1 MIFNVVLNLLETKAE
16 RLAAAWCHE
25 INKSSFMHTY
35 RQLPED
41 ELVKRHTRVVENLG
55 HWLERESSRNDVGR
69 FFAAM
74 GRDRY
79 REGFPLCEVNYAL
92 FLAKKGFWELIHS
105 EGILDSALELYQ
117 ALELI
122 TNIHSFFDLGNFYL
136 IRGYM
141 EEMYGEMQTRPE
153 VSKAD
158 LKRFFFPGSF
168 LQEDFPIPGKR

>member
-16 RLAAAWCHE
+16 KLAATWCHE
-25 INKSSFMHTY
+25 INRSEFMYAY
-35 RQLPED
+35 RQLAED
-41 ELVKRHTRVVENLG
+41 ELVKRHTRVIEGLG
-55 HWLERESSRNDVGR
+55 LWLERESCRNDVGR
-69 FFAAM
+69 FFAAL

-117 ALELI
+117 ALELV
-122 TNIHSFFDLGNFYL
+122 TNIHSFFDIGNFYL

-141 EEMYGEMQTRPE
+141 EAMYNEMQGAPKL
-153 VSKAD
+153 SKAD
-158 LKRFFFPGSF
+158 LQRYFHPGSF
-168 LQEDFPIPGKR
+168 LQQGFPAPTRP